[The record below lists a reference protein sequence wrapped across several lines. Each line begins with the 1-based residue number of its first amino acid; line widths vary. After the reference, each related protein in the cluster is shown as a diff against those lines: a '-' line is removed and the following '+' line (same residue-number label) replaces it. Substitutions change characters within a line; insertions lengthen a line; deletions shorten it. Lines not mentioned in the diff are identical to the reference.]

1 VVLQIYSWYINL
13 YDRWRKK
20 LTSSTGQ
27 LDFGVASLPLPL
39 ILLAPK
45 VVHFCRLH
53 VHNGKNG
60 KNDPLKTAEN
70 DHSKTV
76 ESDPLKTD

>member
-1 VVLQIYSWYINL
+1 METAHNL
-13 YDRWRKK
+13 IEAYLIRIEN
-20 LTSSTGQ
+20 Q
-27 LDFGVASLPLPL
+27 LKMIS
-39 ILLAPK
+39 
-45 VVHFCRLH
+45 
-53 VHNGKNG
+53 NGKNG